1 LLLRLASLFSSL
13 SKADSK
19 SLQLFPGFSSRF
31 TFPVLPGLFHL
42 LYFPKLK
49 VFLLYIIK

>member
-13 SKADSK
+13 SKTDSK

-31 TFPVLPGLFHL
+31 TFSVFSGLFHS

-49 VFLLYIIK
+49 GFLLYIIK